1 MHRGGL
7 HDLEDTFQEQINERV
22 WVLWRRGGGGGFQ
35 TRERDGLFLSTK
47 RAGTEIV
54 LNNKA
59 LEKVV

>member
-1 MHRGGL
+1 MKESGFYGDGGGL
-7 HDLEDTFQEQINERV
+7 R
-22 WVLWRRGGGGGFQ
+22 GFQ